1 MLNVKKSSRLFLALF
16 LNLLLIATPLVPQ
29 AIAQQ
34 AAKTQPT
41 AAAST
46 QNYTEQ
52 LAAIETTIDAR
63 RKELGIPG
71 LSLVIV
77 KDDQII
83 YIKGLGLKDI
93 DKKLPVTPDTQFAI
107 GSASKAFT
115 AMAAVI
121 SADEG
126 LLSLEDSPKKFL
138 PYFTLRDPDAAAKIT
153 LRDLLSHRSGLNRT
167 DLAMVTG
174 KLNREELIKVAGRAK
189 PTNKL
194 GEKFQYQNIMYAAAG
209 EAVAQAQHST
219 WDRVIETKIFKPL
232 GMKNSNTTVAEM
244 QKARDYSLGYDY
256 NATTKVTRQ
265 LPQREITPA
274 APAGAINSSARDM
287 AQWIRFMLNGGT
299 VNGKR
304 IVSEKGFS
312 ETITK
317 QMNVG
322 GTIDYGL
329 GWFLR
334 QWNGHKVVEHGG
346 NIDGFNSQ
354 VAFMPDQKLGFVL
367 LTNVTGSPLG
377 GFAMTTVWKNLV
389 GEPTPDPNTTAG
401 PTGPKPEVK
410 PAAPANDAN
419 SEVGTYR
426 LEEAGVNF
434 EVTLKDNTLMLSV
447 PGQPPYPLEQVS
459 GRRYKLGSPAP
470 DGFFATFRAVKDKES
485 ETELFIEQPQGDVAA
500 RKLKPPSLPVGA
512 TTVTDTDLLLPHLIG
527 SYQSETSANVIE
539 IAVRDGKPSLVVPGQ
554 PPYPLVENE
563 KDKLRS
569 PGLPEAYW
577 IEVKRDEKGDV
588 SAIVLNQPEGR
599 FTLRR
604 VKSDPGSSL
613 IAADDLLA
621 KMIEAYGGEA
631 NLRKHK
637 SSVTNIEIDM
647 ESQGVTGYGVVKA
660 KAPNLSASEM
670 TITALDKKIGSIVSY
685 FNGNA
690 GGEMMTFGPE
700 EIYTGKRLEDI
711 KAGADFYDVL
721 DWKKNYPNI
730 TVKRIAKVGDEDA
743 YVVEKRSEKG
753 SPITDYVS
761 TKTFLLLK
769 RESVIHSDTT
779 GVDIPQTEMFSDY
792 RNVDGVM
799 VPFKSTSSNIA
810 NGDVVVRVKEVKFD
824 VELPDTAFSK
834 PAKLTF
840 N

>member
-1 MLNVKKSSRLFLALF
+1 MINPRKSSRLFLALF
-16 LNLLLIATPLVPQ
+16 LNLLLIAAPLVPR

-34 AAKTQPT
+34 TAKTQPT
-41 AAAST
+41 AAAAT
-46 QNYTEQ
+46 QKYTEQ
-52 LAAIETTIDAR
+52 LAAIETAIDAR

-83 YIKGLGLKDI
+83 YMKGLGLKDI
-93 DKKLPVTPDTQFAI
+93 DKKLPVTADTQFAI

-194 GEKFQYQNIMYAAAG
+194 GEKFQYQNVMYAAAG

-219 WDRVIETKIFKPL
+219 WDRVIESKIFKPL
-232 GMKNSNTTVAEM
+232 GMKDSNTTVAAM

-304 IVSEKGFS
+304 IVSEKGFN

-367 LTNVTGSPLG
+367 LTNVTASPLG

-389 GEPTPDPNTTAG
+389 GEPTPEPKTTA
-401 PTGPKPEVK
+401 TTNDPK
-410 PAAPANDAN
+410 A
-419 SEVGTYR
+419 EVGQYK
-426 LEEAGVNF
+426 LAEANVTF
-434 EVTLKDNTLMLSV
+434 EIAMKDGTLMLSV
-447 PGQPPYPLEQVS
+447 PGQPPYPLQNVA
-459 GRRYKLGSPAP
+459 GRRYKLTDPAP
-470 DGFFATFRAVKDKES
+470 DGFFVTFRPVKDKES
-485 ETELFIEQPQGDVAA
+485 ETEMFLQQPQGDVIA
-500 RKLKPPSLPVGA
+500 RKVVTTA
-512 TTVTDTDLLLPHLIG
+512 TTATATTDANSLSYVIG

-554 PPYPLVENE
+554 PPYPLVESE

-577 IEVKRDEKGDV
+577 IDVKRDEKGDV

-604 VKSDPGSSL
+604 VKSETGSKL

-637 SSVTNIEIDM
+637 SSVMNIEIDM

-660 KAPNLSASEM
+660 KAPNLAASEM
-670 TITALDKKIGSIVSY
+670 TITALDKKIGAIVSY

-690 GGEMMTFGPE
+690 GGELMSFGPE

-711 KAGADFYDVL
+711 KAGSDFYDVL

-761 TKTFLLLK
+761 TKTFLVLK

-799 VPFKSTSSNIA
+799 VAFQSTSSNIA

-824 VELPDTAFSK
+824 VELPDTVFSK

>member
-1 MLNVKKSSRLFLALF
+1 MLNVKKSSRLFLALL
-16 LNLLLIATPLVPQ
+16 LNLLLIAAPLVPQ

-34 AAKTQPT
+34 AAKTQT
-41 AAAST
+41 SAAAST

-83 YIKGLGLKDI
+83 YMKGLGLKDI

-115 AMAAVI
+115 AMAAVM

-194 GEKFQYQNIMYAAAG
+194 GEKFQYQNVMYAAAG

-287 AQWIRFMLNGGT
+287 AQWVRFMLNGGT

-304 IVSEKGFS
+304 IVSEKGFN

-389 GEPTPDPNTTAG
+389 GEPTPDSKATATTND
-401 PTGPKPEVK
+401 PK
-410 PAAPANDAN
+410 A
-419 SEVGTYR
+419 EVGQYK
-426 LEEAGVNF
+426 LAEANVTF
-434 EVTLKDNTLMLSV
+434 EIAMKDGTLTLSV
-447 PGQPPYPLEQVS
+447 PGQPPYPLQNVA
-459 GRRYKLGSPAP
+459 GRRYKLADPAP
-470 DGFFATFRAVKDKES
+470 DGFFVTFRPVKDKES
-485 ETELFIEQPQGDVAA
+485 ETEMFLQQPQGDVIA
-500 RKLKPPSLPVGA
+500 RKVVTTA
-512 TTVTDTDLLLPHLIG
+512 TTATAATDTNSLSHVIG

-554 PPYPLVENE
+554 PPYPLVESE

-604 VKSDPGSSL
+604 VKSEAGSSL

-621 KMIEAYGGEA
+621 KMIQAYGGEA

-637 SSVTNIEIDM
+637 SSVTDIEIDM

-660 KAPNLSASEM
+660 KAPNFSASEM

-711 KAGADFYDVL
+711 KAGSDFYDVL

-792 RNVDGVM
+792 RNVDGVL
-799 VPFKSTSSNIA
+799 VAFKSTSSNIA

-824 VELPDTAFSK
+824 VELPDTSFSK